1 LSVTVASS
9 GCAATVGRAAVTGPS
24 PRQSGRRLLVEAGS
38 GEYRPAVRLEGEI
51 ALVTGSTSGI
61 GKAIATAFATEG
73 ARVLVTG
80 RDTERGDAVVHQ
92 ITVEGGAATF
102 IAADLADPSAT
113 TGLVEAAVDRYGGL
127 TVLVNNA
134 VASTVDD
141 ADGPVTELTDRA
153 WEQTLRVNLTAPMWL
168 ARAAIPRMIEAGHG
182 SIINVSSR
190 AAERASP
197 GLAAYIAGKGGLNA
211 LTRSI
216 AVDYARHNIRCNTIS
231 PGYVLNERR
240 DADLSEERRSRLE
253 GMHLTRL
260 GQATDVAYAAVYLA
274 GRESEF
280 VTGVNLPLDGGSS
293 AARGLA
299 LG

>member
-1 LSVTVASS
+1 
-9 GCAATVGRAAVTGPS
+9 
-24 PRQSGRRLLVEAGS
+24 
-38 GEYRPAVRLEGEI
+38 VRLEGEI

-61 GKAIATAFATEG
+61 GKAIAIAFAADG
-73 ARVLVTG
+73 ARVAVTG
-80 RDTERGDAVVHQ
+80 RDTERG
-92 ITVEGGAATF
+92 AATVDAIRSAHGGEHMF
-102 IAADLADPSAT
+102 LAADLSDERACA
-113 TGLVEAAVDRYGGL
+113 GVVDRTAEQLGGL

-141 ADGPVTELTDRA
+141 ADGAVTDLTDRA

-168 ARAAIPRMIEAGHG
+168 ARAAVPRMIDAGHG
-182 SIINVSSR
+182 SIVNISSR

-197 GLAAYIAGKGGLNA
+197 GLAAYIASKGGLSA

-216 AVDYARHNIRCNTIS
+216 AVDYSAHNIRCNTIS

-240 DADLSEERRSRLE
+240 DADLSDERRGRLE

-260 GQATDVAYAAVYLA
+260 GQASDVAYAAVYLA
-274 GRESEF
+274 SRESEF

-293 AARGLA
+293 AARGLT